1 MGRGALGSTEEELED
16 SEDDSGGSSEE
27 VSEGYSEGI
36 SGGNSEDE
44 IGGSSEDDSA
54 RKDEVSDGCDEE
66 GSEEDSD
73 GDVDKNS
80 ETGEED
86 GAAEV
91 ELFSNGDGSEDS
103 VIEAGTLVSDGTR
116 LLASPD
122 PQLDKRNAEDTK
134 ANIFLTLFFIRSF
147 LLNGF
152 ADI

>member
-1 MGRGALGSTEEELED
+1 MGRGALGSIEEELED

-27 VSEGYSEGI
+27 DS
-36 SGGNSEDE
+36 
-44 IGGSSEDDSA
+44 IGD
-54 RKDEVSDGCDEE
+54 DEVSDGYDEE

-73 GDVDKNS
+73 GDVDEDS

-86 GAAEV
+86 DAAEV
-91 ELFSNGDGSEDS
+91 ELFSIGEDS
-103 VIEAGTLVSDGTR
+103 VIDAGVLVSDGTW